1 MAMVLVTNIRRRR
14 ERGIGG
20 ICEWSD
26 PWAGNV
32 TNANGANIITVGYTL
47 DVYLL

>member
-26 PWAGNV
+26 PSGRE
-32 TNANGANIITVGYTL
+32 TLLTLTVPILLQL
-47 DVYLL
+47 DTH